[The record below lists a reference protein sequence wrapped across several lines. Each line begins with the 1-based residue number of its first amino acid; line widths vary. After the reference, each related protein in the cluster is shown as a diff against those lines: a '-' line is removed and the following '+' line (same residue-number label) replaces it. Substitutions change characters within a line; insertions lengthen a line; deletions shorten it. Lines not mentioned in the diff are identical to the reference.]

1 MYSEQKF
8 IWLTILETGKSN
20 SMALKSG
27 EDLCAAPYPVA
38 KGRGAKEDEMLL

>member
-20 SMALKSG
+20 SMALESG